1 MDRSRIDAEHMVARY
16 LAGQLSAADELFFE
30 GYAANHPEIFR
41 EVEST
46 LRLKEGL
53 AVLHDR
59 GELKALLRQ
68 GNRRAQFAAAAA
80 AVLLLVTL
88 GIWAWRHGPTRP
100 LILASSAAEFATD
113 PVRRL
118 PIGDTVTLIR
128 SRGQDA
134 AVDLSLPTKRSAIRI
149 RVLPSVFVERCQYR
163 ARLERVEPERGP
175 AVVGEID
182 GLMAGEDRF
191 VILYLDSSRLTPGEY
206 AITLAGAGAGS
217 EARAE
222 ADRFTVRM
230 K

>member
-30 GYAANHPEIFR
+30 GYAADHPEIFR

-59 GELKALLRQ
+59 GELKTLLRQ

-80 AVLLLVTL
+80 AVLVLVTL
-88 GIWAWRHGPTRP
+88 GIWAWWHGPTRP
-100 LILASSAAEFATD
+100 LILAGSPAEFATD
-113 PVRRL
+113 PARRL
-118 PIGDTVTLIR
+118 PIGDTFTLIR

-134 AVDLSLPTKRSAIRI
+134 AIDLSLPTKRSAIRI
-149 RVLPSVFVERCQYR
+149 RVLPSVFVERGQYR
-163 ARLERVEPERGP
+163 ARLERVEPERGA
-175 AVVGEID
+175 AVVGEIG
-182 GLMAGEDRF
+182 GLMVGEDRF
-191 VILYLDSSRLTPGEY
+191 VTLYLDSAQLAPGEY
-206 AITLAGAGAGS
+206 AITLAGAGS